1 MDLTKILSISGKP
14 GLYKLIAQTKTG
26 MVVES
31 LIDNQRTTVFANQR
45 VSSLEE
51 ISVYSYTDDMPLKDV
66 FKMIATHTENEAVPD
81 TKENPSVLRTFFEAA
96 VPDYDKERVY
106 DSDIRKILAWYNQLQ
121 GLDLLSFDEVE
132 GEEEGGEED
141 GEAAADDNDKD

>member
-51 ISVYSYTDDMPLKDV
+51 ISVYSYTDDMPLKEV
-66 FKMIATHTENEAVPD
+66 FKMIAAHTVNGPAPD
-81 TKENPSVLRTFFEAA
+81 SKESPSALRTFFEAA

-121 GLDLLSFDEVE
+121 GLDLLVFGEDE
-132 GEEEGGEED
+132 GEEEGEEEGEV
-141 GEAAADDNDKD
+141 AAADDTEKA